1 MLENFESDWNYVQSQ
16 RKATYTNLPK
26 GTYYFKVRSTNS
38 EGVWTD
44 NVKVI
49 KIKILPSFWET
60 PFAYILY
67 FICFVLLMYLVYYLT
82 TMYAKLKNE
91 VVIEQKVTDIKL
103 RFFTNIS
110 HELRTPLTLISG
122 PVENVLNNEKLSENA
137 KDQLHIVQSNAYR
150 MLRLINQILDFR
162 KIQNKKMR
170 LKIQPTRFDKLVKEI
185 CSNFSKEA
193 IDKNIDFRISN
204 NAGDAILWID
214 RDKTDMI
221 IYNLLSNAFK
231 FTERGYALLDCK
243 VADGKVHFCVKDT
256 GIGIKNEFINNI
268 FNVFT
273 QGDINLNRGYEGSGL
288 GLSIAKAYIN
298 LMGGE
303 IKVKSKFG
311 EGSEFSFS
319 LPVNIK

>member
-1 MLENFESDWNYVQSQ
+1 
-16 RKATYTNLPK
+16 
-26 GTYYFKVRSTNS
+26 
-38 EGVWTD
+38 
-44 NVKVI
+44 
-49 KIKILPSFWET
+49 
-60 PFAYILY
+60 
-67 FICFVLLMYLVYYLT
+67 MYLVYYLT

-193 IDKNIDFRISN
+193 IDKNIDFRINN
-204 NAGDAILWID
+204 NAGDVILWID

-221 IYNLLSNAFK
+221 IYNLLSNA
-231 FTERGYALLDCK
+231 
-243 VADGKVHFCVKDT
+243 
-256 GIGIKNEFINNI
+256 N
-268 FNVFT
+268 
-273 QGDINLNRGYEGSGL
+273 
-288 GLSIAKAYIN
+288 
-298 LMGGE
+298 
-303 IKVKSKFG
+303 
-311 EGSEFSFS
+311 
-319 LPVNIK
+319 